1 MLSKCCEVRCQR
13 RNRQR
18 KKLLR
23 VAGFGDSV
31 EQVHC
36 CDRGTFVM
44 TLSIWRPQPAQ
55 VVLPHAGHEWGW
67 SSRSVRCTLWH
78 IPRGYAST
86 LGGIRPD
93 LKEVEEK
100 TGAIGATRP
109 VVVI

>member
-13 RNRQR
+13 RNRER

-36 CDRGTFVM
+36 CDCGTFAM

-55 VVLPHAGHEWGW
+55 VVLPHAGHEVGEHTGGPFG
-67 SSRSVRCTLWH
+67 RFGTHCG
-78 IPRGYAST
+78 IYQGGYVST

-93 LKEVEEK
+93 LESKSMRRRVQ
-100 TGAIGATRP
+100 
-109 VVVI
+109 